1 MTTPAHAAALW
12 ALAAAVVAAASPLA
26 AADFGE
32 THFGPGF
39 CYVQT
44 QTPTEIVEAAREQVM
59 MISLRESAEEG
70 RRADQIAVTVGLV
83 GRSGE
88 AGRVTTALCTDRGD
102 RLDCL
107 LPRDRGAF
115 SLTPAGDDDVRLTVT
130 NLDERL
136 QASPAGALFGAD
148 GGWQTFVVENRA
160 AGYCD

>member
-26 AADFGE
+26 AEDFGQS
-32 THFGPGF
+32 HFGPDF

-44 QTPTEIVEAAREQVM
+44 ELPTDLVDRARKQMV
-59 MISLRESAEEG
+59 MISLRESSE
-70 RRADQIAVTVGLV
+70 RAPRPDQIAVTVGLV

-148 GGWQTFVVENRA
+148 GGWQTFLVENRA

>member
-88 AGRVTTALCTDRGD
+88 AGRVTTAMCTERGD

-115 SLTPAGDDDVRLTVT
+115 TLTPAGEDVRLTVT

-136 QASPAGALFGAD
+136 QASPAGAIFGSR
-148 GGWQTFVVENRA
+148 GSWQSFLVESRA
-160 AGYCD
+160 PGYCD

>member
-26 AADFGE
+26 AADFGQ
-32 THFGPGF
+32 THFGPDF
-39 CYVQT
+39 CYIQT
-44 QTPTEIVEAAREQVM
+44 EFPTDLAATPREHMV
-59 MISLRESAEEG
+59 MISLRESSEQA

-83 GRSGE
+83 GRTGE
-88 AGRVTTALCTDRGD
+88 VGRVPTALCTNRGD

-115 SLTPAGDDDVRLTVT
+115 TLTPAGDDDVRLTVT

-136 QASPAGALFGAD
+136 QASAAGALFGAG
-148 GGWQTFVVENRA
+148 GGWQSFVVENRA